1 MSLRSL
7 IILEKLVFC
16 ELCLLISLLEVRLFS
31 VSFGRLFIFSK
42 SPIFYELVDLTAL
55 IFSKRPIMFC
65 EFWPLISL
73 LEKFA
78 YFLWLVWACWPLIS
92 ILERPLVFCDFLPL
106 IFSRKVRLFSV
117 NLLTAYLYSRNVRL
131 FSVSFDRL
139 FRFSKS
145 PLIFCELVDRL
156 FIFFI
161 FCEFRPLI
169 FSLGKSAYLYILET
183 SAYFLWVLTAYFSS
197 RKVRLFSVSVGR
209 FSLLEKSVIFC
220 ELLIANFYPLFSV
233 SFDRLFLFSN
243 VHLFSVSFEYFWPFI
258 SLL

>member
-31 VSFGRLFIFSK
+31 V
-42 SPIFYELVDLTAL
+42 
-55 IFSKRPIMFC
+55 KRPLIFC
-65 EFWPLISL
+65 EFWPLIYL
-73 LEKFA
+73 LEKSYFLWTCWPDRIDIFETPDYVLWVLTAYFSSRKVRLFFVTSVSLLTAYFYSRTSA
-78 YFLWLVWACWPLIS
+78 YFLW
-92 ILERPLVFCDFLPL
+92 VFTAYFSSRKVHLFSVSLLTAYFYSLFSVSLDRLF
-106 IFSRKVRLFSV
+106 FSRKVRLFSV

-197 RKVRLFSVSVGR
+197 RKVRLFSVS
-209 FSLLEKSVIFC
+209 LLTAYFLWAV
-220 ELLIANFYPLFSV
+220 
-233 SFDRLFLFSN
+233 DR
-243 VHLFSVSFEYFWPFI
+243 
-258 SLL
+258 